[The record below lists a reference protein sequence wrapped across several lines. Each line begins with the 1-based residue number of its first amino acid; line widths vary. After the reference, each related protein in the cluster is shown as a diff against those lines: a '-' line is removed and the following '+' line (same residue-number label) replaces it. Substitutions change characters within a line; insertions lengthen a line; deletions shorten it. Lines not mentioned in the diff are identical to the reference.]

1 MKNLIFPLII
11 NLLIRLT
18 KPGDRNA
25 FAIVYGPNVFVQGGL
40 IEMMKIMLGVLEA
53 MRQQGVDVHD
63 VKAELYKL
71 KTSDQEP
78 ILEESPVMRRV

>member
-11 NLLIRLT
+11 NLLILLT

-25 FAIVYGPNVFVQGGL
+25 FAIVYGQNVFANGGL

-71 KTSDQEP
+71 ETSDHKL
-78 ILEESPVMRRV
+78 ILEESLVMRRV

>member
-18 KPGDRNA
+18 KPEDRNA
-25 FAIVYGPNVFVQGGL
+25 FAIVYGQNIFARGGL

-53 MRQQGVDVHD
+53 MRQQGVDVHG

-71 KTSDQEP
+71 ETSDHEP
-78 ILEESPVMRRV
+78 ILEERPVMRRV

>member
-18 KPGDRNA
+18 KPEDRNA
-25 FAIVYGPNVFVQGGL
+25 FAIVYGQNIFAQGGL

-71 KTSDQEP
+71 ETSDHEP
-78 ILEESPVMRRV
+78 ILEERPVMRRV

>member
-11 NLLIRLT
+11 NLLILLT

-25 FAIVYGPNVFVQGGL
+25 FAIVYGQNVFAKGGL
-40 IEMMKIMLGVLEA
+40 IEMMKIILGVLEA
-53 MRQQGVDVHD
+53 MRQHGVDVHD

-71 KTSDQEP
+71 ETSDHKP
-78 ILEESPVMRRV
+78 ILEESLVMRRV